1 MANTILFIQEAV
13 IRRCSVKKTFL
24 KNLQNLPK
32 NVFAGVPILIKLQAE
47 NLELSDAATGG
58 VL

>member
-32 NVFAGVPILIKLQAE
+32 NVFAGVPFLIKLQAE
-47 NLELSDAATGG
+47 NL
-58 VL
+58 